1 MTLIVT
7 QTISHQQHSKK
18 KRFSMEFITNLILFV
33 AYNVVFVVVS
43 IAIAKTVIYMNRD
56 EIRNTLETDKEK

>member
-1 MTLIVT
+1 
-7 QTISHQQHSKK
+7 
-18 KRFSMEFITNLILFV
+18 MEFITNLILFV